1 MQFIFQY
8 PDVHGTDADMLEAGP
23 VAELAIVAENAGWHG
38 FAFTEHPAPSA
49 KWLETGGHQS
59 LDPFVALAHVA
70 AVTTTLKLL
79 TYLAVLPYRNPASLA
94 KTAATVD
101 KLSNG
106 RFILGVGTGYLKAE
120 YFALGVDFD
129 ERNELFDE
137 ALDVLP
143 LHWSGEPFD
152 YDGKHFNCR
161 GTIGRPRPVQ
171 NPIPIWIGGNAQ
183 LTLRRVATRA
193 QGWMPLT
200 GPAGMFSTVR
210 SPEVSSDADIAT
222 RLAMLKD
229 LAGERFAELDINI
242 AYTDRSVYDLAT
254 DVERHRDAL
263 GRLAELGTTWI
274 TVPGPDGAA
283 PRAREFLEGFTETFA
298 GQFAASERAVVA

>member
-1 MQFIFQY
+1 MRFIFQY
-8 PDVHGTDADMLEAGP
+8 PDYHGTDGDMLDAGP
-23 VAELAIVAENAGWHG
+23 VAELATTAEKAGWKG
-38 FAFTEHPAPSA
+38 FAFTEHPAPTA

-70 AVTTTLKLL
+70 AVTSDLKLL

-94 KTAATVD
+94 KSAATVD

-120 YFALGVDFD
+120 YFALGVDFE

-137 ALDVLP
+137 ALDVMP

-152 YDGKHFNCR
+152 YTGKHFSCR

-171 NPIPIWIGGNAQ
+171 IPIPIWIGGNAK
-183 LTLRRVATRA
+183 LTLRRIAERA

-200 GPAGMFSTVR
+200 GPAEMFSTVR
-210 SPEVSSDADIAT
+210 SPAASTTDDVIE
-222 RLAMLKD
+222 RLAMLKEY
-229 LAGERFAELDINI
+229 AGDRFGELDISI
-242 AYTDRSVYDLAT
+242 AYTDRSVYELEQDL
-254 DVERHRDAL
+254 ERHRDEI
-263 GRLAELGTTWI
+263 GRLAEIGATWVI
-274 TVPGPDGAA
+274 VPGPSGNH
-283 PRAREFLEGFTETFA
+283 P
-298 GQFAASERAVVA
+298 QASEFIQKFAELVIAA

>member
-8 PDVHGTDADMLEAGP
+8 PDYHGTDGDMLDAGP
-23 VAELAIVAENAGWHG
+23 VAELAVIAERTGWKG

-59 LDPFVALAHVA
+59 LDPFVALSHVA
-70 AVTTTLKLL
+70 AVTTELKLL

-94 KTAATVD
+94 KSAATVD

-120 YFALGVDFD
+120 YFALGVDFE

-137 ALDVLP
+137 ALDVMP

-152 YDGKHFNCR
+152 YAGKHFNCR
-161 GTIGRPRPVQ
+161 GIIGRPRPVQ
-171 NPIPIWIGGNAQ
+171 IPIPIWIGGNAK
-183 LTLRRVATRA
+183 LTLRRVAERA

-210 SPEVSSDADIAT
+210 SPEVSSADDIVE
-222 RLAMLKD
+222 RMQLLKD
-229 LAGERFAELDINI
+229 YAGERFAALDIAC
-242 AYTDRSVYDLAT
+242 AYTDRTIYDLAT
-254 DVERHRDAL
+254 DVERHRDAI
-263 GRLAELGTTWI
+263 GRLRDIGSTWLV
-274 TVPGPDGAA
+274 VPGEAA
-283 PRAREFLEGFTETFA
+283 PHPKAREFLEGF
-298 GQFAASERAVVA
+298 AATYLS

>member
-8 PDVHGTDADMLEAGP
+8 PDYHGTDGDMLDAGP
-23 VAELAIVAENAGWHG
+23 VAELAVTAERSGWKG

-70 AVTTTLKLL
+70 AVTTELKLL
-79 TYLAVLPYRNPASLA
+79 TYLAVLPYRNPALLA
-94 KTAATVD
+94 KSAATVD

-120 YFALGVDFD
+120 YFSLGVDFD
-129 ERNELFDE
+129 ERNDLFDE

-152 YDGKHFNCR
+152 YEGKHFNCR
-161 GTIGRPRPVQ
+161 GIIGRPRPVQ
-171 NPIPIWIGGNAQ
+171 IPIPIWIGGNAK
-183 LTLRRVATRA
+183 LTLRRVAERA

-210 SPEVSSDADIAT
+210 SPEVTSADDIAG
-222 RLAMLKD
+222 RLEMLRD
-229 LAGERFAELDINI
+229 LAGERFAELDIAC
-242 AYTDRSVYDLAT
+242 AYTDRSVYDLT
-254 DVERHRDAL
+254 VDVERHRDAI
-263 GRLAELGTTWI
+263 GRIRDIGSTWMV
-274 TVPGPDGAA
+274 VPGPAETH
-283 PRAREFLEGFTETFA
+283 PRAQEFLQGFAETYF
-298 GQFAASERAVVA
+298 S